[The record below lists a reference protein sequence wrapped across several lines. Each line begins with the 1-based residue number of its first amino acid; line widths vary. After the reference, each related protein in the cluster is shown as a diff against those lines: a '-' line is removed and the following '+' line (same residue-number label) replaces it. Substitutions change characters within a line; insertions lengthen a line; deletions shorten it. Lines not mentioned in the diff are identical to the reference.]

1 MFAGCYALHLG
12 AWSDQRAPGS
22 YVAIP
27 TRIRLDTARV
37 ERHQPGTQRPAES
50 LAMSEKREAERRPR
64 WSPVGSDSLQV
75 LAWSNGTSSV
85 DLFLRRRAAGT
96 LEGTARYLWD
106 VVLRDPTTKRWLWER
121 YPTAPATL
129 TPAPCA

>member
-1 MFAGCYALHLG
+1 MFAGCYALNLG

-37 ERHQPGTQRPAES
+37 DRHQPEPQRSAGR
-50 LAMSEKREAERRPR
+50 LATGEEREEERRPR
-64 WSPVGSDSLQV
+64 WSPVGSDSLQL

-85 DLFLRRRAAGT
+85 HLFLRRRAAGK
-96 LEGTARYLWD
+96 LEGTARYFWD
-106 VVLRDPTTKRWLWER
+106 VIFLDPTTKRWLWER

-129 TPAPCA
+129 TPVPCA